1 VIRYFVLLLAGVAH
15 EKVGID
21 IRQNMEFDLSPATQ
35 PRVRLVL
42 NERRRARI
50 DLRRDVLKL
59 KGNHIYYTVIQA
71 DFLPNTK
78 ES

>member
-1 VIRYFVLLLAGVAH
+1 M
-15 EKVGID
+15 D
-21 IRQNMEFDLSPATQ
+21 IHQSIEFDLSPATQ
-35 PRVRLVL
+35 PRVRQVL
-42 NERRRARI
+42 NERRRAHI

-59 KGNHIYYTVIQA
+59 KGNHVYYTVIQA

>member
-1 VIRYFVLLLAGVAH
+1 VICYFVLLLAGVAH
-15 EKVGID
+15 KKVSID
-21 IRQNMEFDLSPATQ
+21 ICQNMEFDLSPATQ
-35 PRVRLVL
+35 PRVRQVL
-42 NERRRARI
+42 NERRQARI

-71 DFLPNTK
+71 DFLLNTK